1 MATEN
6 RQITLGQKASEL
18 PSDHSPSATEARD
31 QPSEREVFVGDE
43 AFFKQLA
50 DSGQTTTAQQLS
62 NASQPLPVPFK
73 HKRFSTLQKALIAS
87 IVVIAAMLLYTLLKS
102 RPGPVTSR
110 SPTSVYKRPSVVQRT
125 PSTKPP
131 AEASA
136 NVVQGQAQEQQ
147 MELPPAQSLSLKV
160 AETLYQEKN
169 YGEAFAVYD
178 GLRQGLP
185 TDSEEQLLRDFLQL
199 RMALCMKKAADF
211 DHATHLFRTVLESH
225 SPVVRAVANYNLS
238 LLEMQKKQYLKARTR
253 AYQAIALID
262 AIDFGGDWVLPLSS
276 DCQFLVAESIT
287 RKILS
292 LCDTDKNLPT
302 ELWSRRWEVDPFTG
316 LSDVE
321 LRPFLNSGSKQLSKG
336 LLAPQIQRLI
346 KPEAP
351 GPRRW
356 FVTCHSASIE
366 ELLTRFAANADLDIH
381 WASGLDST
389 GIRKRPVSLYLPATT
404 TQQFVTVSVS
414 CAGLLARI
422 DEKGVVNIFNPA
434 EYSSLSEHVSL
445 LIQEAVSLWQR
456 FILTFYNDKRIPN
469 AHFALALL
477 KAQKGQVTDAI
488 AEYKLVA
495 NRFSNTS
502 LAPSALLHSSK
513 LKTNLHDYLG
523 AREDLEQL
531 IEQYPDTKIANQ
543 ACLHLAEVTMKAG
556 FKTEAVRLYRKVYN
570 IGFSAESQTSAA
582 LGAGKCF
589 YQIKD
594 FEAASKW
601 LTRHIS
607 LAKDHTSKDLYWAY
621 FLLGKSNLALG
632 KPQEACTAF
641 QYALSGQLSKEEYI
655 ETISAL
661 VRTHLKLGNFIEAL
675 DVLENVQP
683 WHLSEEE
690 SIEILLLKSE
700 ILRTMGLVDKAVA
713 ALRNRAEYISDAQ
726 LKAKIAFELAKCHV
740 AGGNPELA
748 RTRLTEILIAVE
760 GGPLAHE
767 VAFKLAEVC
776 LKLGQNSQ
784 AISVCLQLLNS
795 APSARIKQ
803 KTLDV
808 LATAYGQQKNYDK
821 AALVL
826 AGRWNGTEAPSRK
839 TTSDASVIPDK
850 LPKSTQTKQESQQ

>member
-1 MATEN
+1 
-6 RQITLGQKASEL
+6 
-18 PSDHSPSATEARD
+18 
-31 QPSEREVFVGDE
+31 V
-43 AFFKQLA
+43 
-50 DSGQTTTAQQLS
+50 QQ
-62 NASQPLPVPFK
+62 
-73 HKRFSTLQKALIAS
+73 
-87 IVVIAAMLLYTLLKS
+87 
-102 RPGPVTSR
+102 
-110 SPTSVYKRPSVVQRT
+110 
-125 PSTKPP
+125 
-131 AEASA
+131 
-136 NVVQGQAQEQQ
+136 QAQEQQ

-160 AETLYQEKN
+160 AETLYQEKS
-169 YGEAFAVYD
+169 YGGAFAVYD
-178 GLRQGLP
+178 ELRQGLP
-185 TDSEEQLLRDFLQL
+185 TRRAGATARQADPEQQLLRDFLQL
-199 RMALCMKKAADF
+199 RMALCMKKAADV
-211 DHATHLFRTVLESH
+211 DRATRLFRTVLESR

-238 LLEMQKKQYLKARTR
+238 LLEMHKKQYLKARTK
-253 AYQAIALID
+253 AYQTIALID

-292 LCDTDKNLPT
+292 LCDSDKNLPT
-302 ELWSRRWEVDPFTG
+302 ELWSGRWEVDPFTG
-316 LSDVE
+316 LSDAE
-321 LRPFLNSGSKQLSKG
+321 LRAFLNSGSKQLSKG

-346 KPEAP
+346 GPETP
-351 GPRRW
+351 GPPRW
-356 FVTCHSASIE
+356 SVTCHSASIE
-366 ELLTRFAANADLDIH
+366 ELLTRFAANADLDIN
-381 WASGLDST
+381 WASGLNST

-404 TQQFVTVSVS
+404 TQQFVTVSAS

-434 EYSSLSEHVSL
+434 EYSSLSEHISL
-445 LIQEAVSLWQR
+445 LTQEALSLWQR
-456 FILTFYNDKRIPN
+456 FILTFYNDKRIPK

-477 KAQKGQVTDAI
+477 QAQEGQVTDAV

-495 NRFSNTS
+495 NRFSNTP
-502 LAPSALLHSSK
+502 LASSALLHSSK

-556 FKTEAVRLYRKVYN
+556 LKTEAVRLYRKVYN

-601 LTRHIS
+601 LTQYIS
-607 LAKDHTSKDLYWAY
+607 LAKDHASKDFWAY

-632 KPQEACTAF
+632 KHQEACTAF

-683 WHLSEEE
+683 WQLSEEE

-740 AGGNPELA
+740 AGGNLELA

-808 LATAYGQQKNYDK
+808 LATAYSRQKNYDK

-826 AGRWNGTEAPSRK
+826 AGRWNGTEAPSAK

-850 LPKSTQTKQESQQ
+850 LPKSIQTKQESQQ